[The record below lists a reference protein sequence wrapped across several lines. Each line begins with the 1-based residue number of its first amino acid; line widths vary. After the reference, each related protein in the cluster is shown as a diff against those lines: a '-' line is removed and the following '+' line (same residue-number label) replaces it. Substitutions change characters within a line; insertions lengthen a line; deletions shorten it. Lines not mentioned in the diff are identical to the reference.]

1 MKRILL
7 LVMAV
12 FFLPGLVLSSLAA
25 DYPAKPVTIIVPMA
39 PGGARD
45 LQCRAFAAF
54 AEKALGKPFVVVNKP
69 GASGMIGMLAGAQA
83 APDGYTLTGS
93 STSDIGAVEW
103 ELANGR
109 NPAVTRHDFVPL
121 GTFTVS
127 PTLIAVPYNSPWKTV
142 PDLVREVKAKPG
154 HYAFCSGGMYN
165 ATHLSAE
172 VFIRAT
178 GLKVRHVPYPGGGA
192 AVSAL
197 VGNHGDFG
205 CPSISSSLYLA
216 RGNKLRILAVQSDK
230 RCRLLPDIPTVKE
243 LGIDAEFPTWQGIL
257 APLKIPKAIME
268 KLQDTLEKATQD
280 NGFIKIIEGQ
290 GDEVVHLNGDEMSKY
305 LDQES
310 AKFSK
315 LLKQLIEEEK
325 GKK

>member
-1 MKRILL
+1 MKKILL
-7 LVMAV
+7 RAMLV
-12 FFLPGLVLSSLAA
+12 FFLLGMVLPALAA

-54 AEKALGKPFVVVNKP
+54 AEKTLGKPFVVVNKP

-83 APDGYTLTGS
+83 APDGHTLTGS

-109 NPAVTRHDFVPL
+109 KPAVTRHDFVPL

-127 PTLIAVPYNSPWKTV
+127 PTLVAVPFNSPWKTV
-142 PDLVREVKAKPG
+142 ADLVREVKAKPG

-230 RCRLLPDIPTVKE
+230 RCRLIPDIPTVKE

-257 APLKIPKAIME
+257 VPLKTPKAIVE

-280 NGFIKIIEGQ
+280 KGFIKIIEGQ
-290 GDEVVHLNGDEMSKY
+290 GDDVVHLTGDELSKY

-310 AKFSK
+310 AKFAK
-315 LLKQLIEEEK
+315 LLKQLMEEEK

>member
-1 MKRILL
+1 MKRILFL
-7 LVMAV
+7 MTAV
-12 FFLPGLVLSSLAA
+12 FFLPGMVLSPLAA
-25 DYPAKPVTIIVPMA
+25 DYPAKPVTIVVPMA

-103 ELANGR
+103 EIANGR
-109 NPAVTRHDFVPL
+109 KSAVTRHDFIAL

-142 PDLVREVKAKPG
+142 ADLVREVKAKPG

-216 RGNKLRILAVQSDK
+216 RGNKLRVLAVQSDK

-257 APLKIPKAIME
+257 APLKTPKAIVE
-268 KLQDTLEKATQD
+268 KLQDILEKATQD
-280 NGFIKIIEGQ
+280 KGFIKIIEGQ

-305 LDQES
+305 LEQES
-310 AKFSK
+310 AKFAK
-315 LLKQLIEEEK
+315 LLKILMEEEK

>member
-1 MKRILL
+1 MRKILL
-7 LVMAV
+7 LVV
-12 FFLPGLVLSSLAA
+12 TTFFLPGIVLSAQAA
-25 DYPAKPVTIIVPMA
+25 EYPSKPVTIIVPMA

-54 AEKALGKPFVVVNKP
+54 AEKTLGKPFVVVNKP

-83 APDGYTLTGS
+83 APDGHTLTGS

-109 NPAVTRHDFVPL
+109 KPAVTRHDFVPL

-127 PTLIAVPYNSPWKTV
+127 PTLVAVPYNSPWKTV
-142 PDLVREVKAKPG
+142 ADLVREVKAKPG

-192 AVSAL
+192 SVSAL
-197 VGNHGDFG
+197 VGGHGDFG

-230 RCRLLPDIPTVKE
+230 RCRLIPDIPTVKE

-257 APLKIPKAIME
+257 APAKTPRPIVD
-268 KLQDTLEKATQD
+268 KLQNTLEKASQD
-280 NGFIKIIEGQ
+280 KGFIQIIEGQ
-290 GDEVVHLNGDEMSKY
+290 GDDVIHLKSDEMAKY
-305 LDQES
+305 LEEES
-310 AKFSK
+310 ARFAK
-315 LLKQLIEEEK
+315 LLRVLMAEEK
-325 GKK
+325 AKK

>member
-7 LVMAV
+7 MGMAV
-12 FFLPGLVLSSLAA
+12 FFLPGLVLSPLAA
-25 DYPAKPVTIIVPMA
+25 DYPAKPVTIVVPMA

-103 ELANGR
+103 EIANGR
-109 NPAVTRHDFVPL
+109 KPAVTRHDFIAL

-127 PTLIAVPYNSPWKTV
+127 PTLIAVPYNSPWRTV
-142 PDLVREVKAKPG
+142 ADLIREVKAKPG

-230 RCRLLPDIPTVKE
+230 RCRLLPDVPTVKE

-257 APLKIPKAIME
+257 VPLKTPKPIVE
-268 KLQDTLEKATQD
+268 KLQNTLEKATQD
-280 NGFIKIIEGQ
+280 KGFINIIEGQ
-290 GDEVVHLNGDEMSKY
+290 GDDVIHLHGAEMSKY
-305 LDQES
+305 LEQES
-310 AKFSK
+310 ARFAK
-315 LLKQLIEEEK
+315 LLKILMEEEK